1 MYCLA
6 VKVVGLSLGRF
17 SLGVKVGVEV
27 KGLRLGEL
35 KGLTCRR
42 VDRKCDGHT
51 DRQTDTHSKCIFCP
65 CIALDKQ

>member
-1 MYCLA
+1 
-6 VKVVGLSLGRF
+6 
-17 SLGVKVGVEV
+17 LGVKV